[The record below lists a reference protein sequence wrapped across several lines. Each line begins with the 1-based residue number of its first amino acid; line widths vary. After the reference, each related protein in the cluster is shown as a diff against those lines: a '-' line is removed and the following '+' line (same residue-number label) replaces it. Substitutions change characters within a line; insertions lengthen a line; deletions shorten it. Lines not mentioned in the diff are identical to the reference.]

1 MDQIAQQHLNYFIG
15 TWDTEGIILET
26 NNAPAIKI
34 KGTDTYYWILDNSF
48 MLHQANVMMGTSN
61 SLTHE
66 IIGYDVLSKHYTMQY
81 YNNQSQSGFMNAT
94 LQNHLWTF
102 TGSNLEFN
110 GRFSKENNEF
120 SGIWKQ
126 LTDANIWRDFIHIK
140 LTKR

>member
-1 MDQIAQQHLNYFIG
+1 MDQIAKQHLNHFIG

-48 MLHQANVMMGTSN
+48 LLHQANVMIGTSN

-66 IIGYDVLSKHYTMQY
+66 IIGYDVVRQHYSMQY
-81 YNNQSQSGFMNAT
+81 YNNQGQSGFMNAI
-94 LQNHLWTF
+94 LDNHLWTF
-102 TGSNLEFN
+102 TGTNLKFN
-110 GRFSKENNEF
+110 GGFSKENNEF

-126 LTDANIWRDFIHIK
+126 LNDHNIWSDFIHIK